1 MTATGKRRYSI
12 QGTLRINDGLEFPG
26 TAYDLDSPRPGH
38 EWVPEPPAYEKL
50 IKLFP
55 AEGVALYPLASGIA
69 GGDRTLLIVLVGVI
83 AAVVLGLRALGTKP
97 LEGGAPD
104 WIAVFVSVVSFL
116 LYAGSLGAFGYFQ
129 GDQQKHTL
137 VVSFATIVWLAFIPH
152 MATKP
157 ATRLK
162 QPG

>member
-1 MTATGKRRYSI
+1 MTVMGKLRHSI

-26 TAYDLDSPRPGH
+26 TGYDLEAPQPGE

-69 GGDRTLLIVLVGVI
+69 GGDGTLLIVLVGII
-83 AAVVLGLRALGTKP
+83 AAVVLALRALGTKP
-97 LEGGAPD
+97 PQGGRPD
-104 WIAVFVSVVSFL
+104 WIAVFVSVASFL
-116 LYAGSLGAFGYFQ
+116 LYAASLGAFGYFQ

-137 VVSFATIVWLAFIPH
+137 VVSFATIIWLAFVPH

-157 ATRLK
+157 ATRSK
-162 QPG
+162 QPT